1 MNRTRR
7 TKCITAGGWLL
18 LVGGMGLAAVE
29 GAQGQPGPLVGDRPD
44 FTEATVTV
52 GRGVVQIEF
61 GYTLE
66 YDRPG
71 DEGGWAHSLGEPLLR
86 AGLLADWLE
95 LRLGVSP
102 VVERTG
108 VDGGP
113 GETGMEDLYLG
124 LKLALMEQEGVRPAA
139 ALIPQMTLPTG
150 SDAFTSD
157 LTLPGVNLTYSW
169 DVTGEVSLAGST
181 QLNRAAGGSGGGYPE
196 WAQSLA
202 AGLAVGARTG
212 LYAEWYAFFHRE
224 PGDPRTEHYANG
236 GLTRL
241 LAEDF
246 QWDIRA
252 GVGLNES
259 AADMYAGTGASL
271 RIP

>member
-1 MNRTRR
+1 MAARGRLF
-7 TKCITAGGWLL
+7 LL
-18 LVGGMGLAAVE
+18 AGGMGLLLAA
-29 GAQGQPGPLVGDRPD
+29 AAPAQPGPLVGDRPD

-52 GRGVVQIEF
+52 GRGVMQVEF
-61 GYTLE
+61 GYTLG
-66 YDRPG
+66 YDRPRDDG
-71 DEGGWAHSLGEPLLR
+71 VWAHSLGEPLLR

-108 VDGGP
+108 GDGRSLS
-113 GETGMEDLYLG
+113 ETGMEDLYLG
-124 LKLALMEQEGVRPAA
+124 MKVALSEQEGIRPAA
-139 ALIPQMTLPTG
+139 ALIPQVTLATG
-150 SDAFTSD
+150 SDAFTSG

-169 DVTGEVSLAGST
+169 DVTGEFSLAGST
-181 QLNRAAGGSGGGYPE
+181 QVNRAAGASGGGYPE
-196 WAQSLA
+196 WAQSVA
-202 AGLAVGARTG
+202 AGLAIGARTG

-224 PGDPRTEHYANG
+224 PGDPGTEHYANG

-241 LAEDF
+241 LAEDL

-259 AADMYAGTGASL
+259 AGDLFFGTGASL